1 MRINLN
7 VSCGVMIILIQSK
20 VKDGLVADLLPI
32 TFVEVVSNLHGGLEG
47 VLEAPEVIVLEASS
61 QLALKVKLFLK
72 HVSTKLRSFN
82 KAFIIIIAFQN

>member
-1 MRINLN
+1 M
-7 VSCGVMIILIQSK
+7 VILIQSK

-72 HVSTKLRSFN
+72 HVFTKLRSFN
-82 KAFIIIIAFQN
+82 KVFIIIIAFQN